1 MSVMVLVLV
10 IDSIFASNNGTSI
23 SSRRFAEAL
32 VRHGHTVRVVTFDE
46 HKTDGFDPETGFTLY
61 LVPELIVPVVTKLA
75 HLQKDVWA
83 KPVHATLERAFSGA
97 DVIHIY
103 NPWPLGRAAQ
113 RIAKS
118 MGVPTLGAFH
128 CQPENITYNIGLGW
142 CRPAAHLVYV
152 LLNLLFYR
160 HFTQIHCPSKFI
172 AVQLRKHGYRQWLHV
187 ISNGVH
193 PDFKPAENIEMTE
206 GQAQANKSKQM
217 GDGKLYRILMVG
229 RLSPEKRQDVLI
241 RAAALSRHAA
251 GIQLIFAGC
260 GPRESR
266 LREMGN
272 QLPRPPIFC
281 FLDKSRLIGLMQSC
295 DLYVH
300 ASDVEIEGISCLE
313 AISCGLVPVI
323 SDSRMS
329 ATAQFALSTENL
341 FQSGNPQQLAERID
355 YWLENPELIIQAK
368 QEYRQFIRQY
378 DLDSSI
384 RRIEAVYDRLSHQK
398 EAVNP
403 YLEGSLF
410 RGLSRFFYSVL
421 AIPLLYVWS
430 RAALGTKIIG
440 AKNMRGLKGS
450 LTVCNHVHSL
460 DSVLVA
466 LAAFP
471 RKMVFPTL
479 PTNLNTLWPGKII
492 RLLGGVAIESAP
504 GQLRVFMDEMEYQ
517 LRMGRVIHF
526 FPEGELSAYASGLRP
541 FKNGAFRLA
550 AQARVP
556 IVPMSIT
563 FDPPRGLRKWLQKRP
578 VMTLWIDRPIYPL
591 VRNDKTDAD
600 IRREKTIES
609 MQAMMQERRTG

>member
-1 MSVMVLVLV
+1 MILVLV

-46 HKTDGFDPETGFTLY
+46 QKKDGYDPETGFALY
-61 LVPELIVPVVTKLA
+61 LVPELIVPVVTRLA

-83 KPVHATLERAFSGA
+83 KPVRATLENAFQGA
-97 DVIHIY
+97 DVVHIY
-103 NPWPLGRAAQ
+103 NPWPLGKTARKIARA
-113 RIAKS
+113 
-118 MGVPTLGAFH
+118 MGIPTLGAFH

-152 LLNLLFYR
+152 LLNLFFYR
-160 HFTQIHCPSKFI
+160 HFSQIHCPSKFI

-193 PDFKPAENIEMTE
+193 PDFKPAGAAGPEEPAKRIDTAEQPNTR
-206 GQAQANKSKQM
+206 AP
-217 GDGKLYRILMVG
+217 YRILMVG

-251 GIQLIFAGC
+251 DIQLIFAGC
-260 GPRESR
+260 GPREQK
-266 LREMGN
+266 LKAMGER
-272 QLPRPPIFC
+272 LPRRPEFC
-281 FLDKSRLIGLMQSC
+281 FLDKPDLIRLMRSC

-329 ATAQFALSTENL
+329 ATAQFALSPDHL
-341 FQSGNPQQLAERID
+341 FSSGNPQALAQRID
-355 YWLENPELIIQAK
+355 DWLDHPQELEAAR
-368 QEYRQFIRQY
+368 QEYRRFIRPY
-378 DLDSSI
+378 DLDNSI
-384 RRIEAVYDRLSHQK
+384 HRIESVYDRLAKSSEHD
-398 EAVNP
+398 NP
-403 YLEGSLF
+403 YLDGRVF
-410 RGLSRFFYSVL
+410 RGLSRFFYTVV

-430 RAALGTKIIG
+430 RAVLGTKIHG
-440 AKNMRGLKGS
+440 ARNMRGLRGS

-479 PTNLNTLWPGKII
+479 PANLNKLWPGKII
-492 RLLGGVAIESAP
+492 RLLGGVAIQSKP
-504 GQLRVFMDEMEYQ
+504 GQLRIFMDEMEYQ
-517 LRMGRVIHF
+517 LRMGRTVHF
-526 FPEGELSAYASGLRP
+526 FPEGELSAYAPGLRP

-563 FDPPRGLRKWLQKRP
+563 FDEPRGLRKILQKRP
-578 VMTLWIDRPIYPL
+578 VMTLWIDKPIYPL
-591 VRNDKTDAD
+591 IRDDRSDAD
-600 IRREKTIES
+600 IRRKKTIERMRS
-609 MQAMMQERRTG
+609 MMDERKTG